1 MNPED
6 IKTVE
11 DMDKYEK
18 WIIEEFEKGNFV
30 PVENFEEVN
39 RVLIA
44 AADGTFR
51 KVREMIEKVLFDA
64 LKRLPEGKNLLLPT
78 FEVEFERKTGEPL
91 SKYEKTFQDT
101 VNELIEKKY
110 VVFHGFRMGAFSR
123 GVNFDEWEKKFSA
136 SENSPNISV
145 QIQNSNAPVNVAGH
159 TAVQNNNITPEELI
173 SALEKLLEDPK
184 KGKSLL
190 DKLKEG
196 IETGTSA
203 LDLLNKIILYSKGLV
218 I

>member
-64 LKRLPEGKNLLLPT
+64 LKGLPEGKNLLLPT
-78 FEVEFERKTGEPL
+78 FEIEFKRKTGEPL